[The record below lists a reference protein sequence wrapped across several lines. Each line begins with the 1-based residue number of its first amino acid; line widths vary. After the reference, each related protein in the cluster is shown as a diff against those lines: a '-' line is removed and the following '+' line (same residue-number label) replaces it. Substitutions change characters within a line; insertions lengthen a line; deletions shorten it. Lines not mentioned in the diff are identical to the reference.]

1 MAVGGFGFVGT
12 GSVGPESP
20 PTRVFASAQ
29 GSARG
34 RREGIRVGETS
45 APTLFA
51 RYAATGNKSVGTEVP
66 P

>member
-1 MAVGGFGFVGT
+1 M
-12 GSVGPESP
+12 
-20 PTRVFASAQ
+20 
-29 GSARG
+29 
-34 RREGIRVGETS
+34 GETS